1 MSISFERIAGEYDQT
16 RGGEERGE
24 RIGELLDPHFS
35 ARDRILEIGVG
46 TGVVALPLRR
56 GGREVVGVDLAP
68 AMLRRARERIGS
80 RVVVGDACRLPF
92 QDGSFADVYAV
103 WLLHLVADQAALFR
117 EAARV
122 LRPGGR
128 LLVVVGRPEADE
140 VGRIL
145 VDLADRFDPGRSARD
160 DPERLRGA
168 AEGAG
173 LRALPSPPPV
183 ARSFLESPADA
194 AGRVEQRS
202 SSAFWNVDEDEWR
215 AVVPPALE
223 RLRAM
228 GSDPV
233 DRTSFEQ
240 LLIFEAP

>member
-24 RIGELLDPHFS
+24 RIAELLEPHFS
-35 ARDRILEIGVG
+35 ARDRTLEIGVG
-46 TGVVALPLRR
+46 TGLVALSLRR
-56 GGREVVGVDLAP
+56 GGREVLGVDLAP
-68 AMLRRARERIGS
+68 AMLRHARRRIGG
-80 RVVVGDACRLPF
+80 RVAVGDAGQLPF
-92 QDGSFADVYAV
+92 PERSFADAYAV
-103 WLLHLVADQAALFR
+103 WVLHVVADQPALFR

-140 VGRIL
+140 VGQIL
-145 VDLADRFDPGRSARD
+145 IDLADRFDPGRNARD

-168 AEGAG
+168 AESAG
-173 LRALPSPPPV
+173 LRPRPSPPPL
-183 ARSFLESPADA
+183 ARTYLESPADA
-194 AGRVEQRS
+194 ARRIEERS
-202 SSAFWNVDEDEWR
+202 SSAFWNVDEEEWR
-215 AVVPPALE
+215 MVVPPALE

-228 GSDPV
+228 GSDEIE
-233 DRTSFEQ
+233 RTSLNQ

>member
-1 MSISFERIAGEYDQT
+1 MSLSFERIAGEYDQT

-24 RIGELLDPHFS
+24 RIAELLDPHFS
-35 ARDRILEIGVG
+35 ARDLTLEVGVG

-68 AMLRRARERIGS
+68 AMLRHARKRIGS
-80 RVVVGDACRLPF
+80 RLAMGDAGQLPF
-92 QDGSFADVYAV
+92 PDGSFADVYAV
-103 WLLHLVADQAALFR
+103 WVLHVVADQPAVFR

-140 VGRIL
+140 VGKIL
-145 VDLADRFDPGRSARD
+145 IDLADRFDPGRNARD

-173 LRALPSPPPV
+173 LRALPSPPPL
-183 ARSFLESPADA
+183 ARTFLESPADA
-194 AGRVEQRS
+194 ARRVEQRS

-215 AVVPPALE
+215 VVVPPALE

-228 GSDPV
+228 GSDQV
-233 DRTSFEQ
+233 ERTSFDQ
-240 LLIFEAP
+240 LLIFGAR

>member
-1 MSISFERIAGEYDQT
+1 MSISFERIAGEYDKT
-16 RGGEERGE
+16 RGGEERGAQ
-24 RIGELLDPHFS
+24 IAELLGLHFS

-80 RVVVGDACRLPF
+80 RVAVGDAARLPF
-92 QDGSFADVYAV
+92 LEGSFADAYAV
-103 WLLHLVADQAALFR
+103 WVLHVVADQPALFR
-117 EAARV
+117 EAVRV

-140 VGRIL
+140 VGKIL
-145 VDLADRFDPGRSARD
+145 IDLADRFDPGRNARD

-173 LRALPSPPPV
+173 LRALPPPPPQ
-183 ARSFLESPADA
+183 ARTFLESPADA
-194 AGRVEQRS
+194 ALRVEQRS

-215 AVVPPALE
+215 VVVPPALE

-233 DRTSFEQ
+233 ERTSFDQ
-240 LLIFEAP
+240 LLIFEAL